1 MNPMM
6 AERSV
11 SQKADSLTEGA
22 SELLLSSFSR
32 CFFFSHCVLHSVNN
46 NLSNRS
52 PQRGSLHFNVD
63 Y

>member
-22 SELLLSSFSR
+22 SELLLSSFSSL
-32 CFFFSHCVLHSVNN
+32 FFFLLLCT
-46 NLSNRS
+46 
-52 PQRGSLHFNVD
+52 SLCQ
-63 Y
+63 